1 MAQAKPKVTLI
12 GTELASTGMEFI
24 YMGQLQEC
32 EGCKVVKACNNLHAG
47 KRYRI
52 VGLRPARHE
61 CMVHRNGAC
70 AVEVV
75 ESPVPALVSPE
86 MAIKNTRIQYEYGC
100 SRDECRS
107 YPLCHPDGII
117 PGEKYIVMEVLGSSP
132 DTCERGRT
140 LTLVELMPL

>member
-1 MAQAKPKVTLI
+1 MAQVKPKVTLI

-75 ESPVPALVSPE
+75 ESPVPALVSQLWAGSMGDQGSPSHKAVTLSCRASSGVYRNISHIPRLTSRISPVAASMIR
-86 MAIKNTRIQYEYGC
+86 MAA
-100 SRDECRS
+100 
-107 YPLCHPDGII
+107 
-117 PGEKYIVMEVLGSSP
+117 
-132 DTCERGRT
+132 
-140 LTLVELMPL
+140 LTASKIAR